1 LHACCISSGKHLYVR
16 MNRAQPRVKHTGC
29 TVHTLLP
36 LGNKIMKKQ
45 LIHRM
50 LMELSC
56 SINVIPFT
64 YLPVI
69 TTMNIAYIQV
79 PLGLGAS
86 GCFWTRPMIV
96 VGYGEQRTIVN
107 HKL

>member
-1 LHACCISSGKHLYVR
+1 MHACCISSGKHLYVR
-16 MNRAQPRVKHTGC
+16 MNRDQPRVKHT
-29 TVHTLLP
+29 VHTPLP
-36 LGNKIMKKQ
+36 LGNEIMKKQ
-45 LIHRM
+45 LIDRM

-69 TTMNIAYIQV
+69 STMNIAYIQV

-86 GCFWTRPMIV
+86 GCFWTKPVIV
-96 VGYGEQRTIVN
+96 VGYGEQRGP
-107 HKL
+107 